1 MLESCLG
8 GASTAVVIRQTRVFG
23 RRAIFI
29 EAELDRRELACLI
42 GGRLPVH
49 DCSHQEVRGAAER
62 LSGTG
67 RVSVYNMKFNCMR
80 MALYGHS
87 AKQNTGKRR
96 PVEDQGPCRRKS
108 SPSNNADTARH
119 SSRRNTVPLVAF
131 GLGQRTLNTQQV
143 GNSAVRKYTHRARG
157 QVGNGAAI

>member
-8 GASTAVVIRQTRVFG
+8 GASTAVMIRQTRVSG

-49 DCSHQEVRGAAER
+49 DCSHREVRGAAER

-67 RVSVYNMKFNCMR
+67 RVSVYNMKFNCMI

-96 PVEDQGPCRRKS
+96 PVTDQGPCSRKS

-119 SSRRNTVPLVAF
+119 SS
-131 GLGQRTLNTQQV
+131 
-143 GNSAVRKYTHRARG
+143 
-157 QVGNGAAI
+157 